1 MICAGTTCTVYVF
14 SRIVHCRVDPAH
26 VMQQSIKVAWQDHS
40 GTRIGK
46 NKMFQVTLQA
56 KFAIPDLQRYP

>member
-14 SRIVHCRVDPAH
+14 SRIVQCRVDPAR
-26 VMQQSIKVAWQDHS
+26 VMQESIKVARQDHS